1 MARWGLRGKS
11 LFALA
16 STCLFALLII
26 TVIGWSFVQKGQE
39 LSATNYANSFT
50 QLNYQRILT
59 PVSRE
64 VALAERF
71 ANSTVIKTWLQ
82 RSDDPVLANA
92 WLEETQGYLDAFQN
106 HAMFIVN
113 DATGQYYFAD
123 QDNRLSLTPK
133 YALSAQ
139 NSADS
144 WYFSTRQT
152 TVPFDINVNYD
163 EVLNVMKVWINV
175 PVRDQGQ
182 FIGLA
187 GTGFS
192 LDVFV
197 AQFLENQ
204 VQGVTPF
211 IINAD
216 GVIEIH
222 PNEMLVANNVQTNR
236 SEKGSI
242 YALLDNEASKKS
254 VKAALANARSSGAN
268 VVTVSVQQD
277 GHKQLMSFVYF
288 PLLDWFVV
296 TNVDLDNVSI
306 FDSSLVLPAVSV
318 FVLLLILLLIVF
330 GFAVE
335 RLLIAPIRQLQQS
348 AKTIASGS
356 YDVSFHVGGN
366 DEIGDLSQT
375 FNKMAQQVRNHTQE
389 LEERVQERTAKL
401 EESHEKI
408 MEAQRKIGA
417 SIDYASLIQK
427 SILPDRQMRHF
438 LGDDHSIIW
447 RPRDVVG
454 GDFYVFHSTD
464 EGFLLG
470 IVDCA
475 GHGVPGALMTML
487 VRAAIDYSI
496 VRVGISDPAALL
508 KLIDETLRS
517 MLNEEVSANK
527 VATNA
532 DVGLVFVPKNGNLM
546 RFSGAKIA
554 LYGSNGDD
562 FVKYHAGRRALGDR
576 RLGEYDNTDLPM
588 SGWTYYMATDG
599 FLDQSGGEKNFG
611 FGNQRFETLI
621 KDNAALSL
629 KEQAESFESAL
640 DQYMGEQPQ
649 RDDITLLLFRFDVN
663 NTHL

>member
-26 TVIGWSFVQKGQE
+26 AVIGWSFVQKGQE

-71 ANSTVIKTWLQ
+71 ANSTVVKAWLKH
-82 RSDDPVLANA
+82 SDDPLLGNA

-236 SEKGSI
+236 SVKSSI

-268 VVTVSVQQD
+268 VVTVSVQQG

-296 TNVDLDNVSI
+296 TNVDLANVSI

-356 YDVSFHVGGN
+356 YEVSFNVGGN

-389 LEERVQERTAKL
+389 LEERVQERTAEL

-408 MEAQRKIGA
+408 MAAQRKIGA

-496 VRVGISDPAALL
+496 VRVGIADPAALL

-517 MLNEEVSANK
+517 MLNEEISANK

-532 DVGLVFVPKNGNLM
+532 DVGLVFVPKNSDFI

-554 LYGSNGDD
+554 LYGSNGMD
-562 FVKYHAGRRALGDR
+562 FVKYNAGRRALGDR
-576 RLGEYDNTDLPM
+576 RQGEYENADLPM

-663 NTHL
+663 NTH

>member
-39 LSATNYANSFT
+39 YSAENYADSFT

-71 ANSTVIKTWLQ
+71 ASSTVIKAWLNNPE
-82 RSDDPVLANA
+82 DPELGKG

-113 DATGQYYFAD
+113 DSTRHYYFAD
-123 QDNRLSLTPK
+123 HDNSLTTTPK
-133 YALSAQ
+133 YALSET
-139 NSADS
+139 NNTDS
-144 WYFSTRQT
+144 WYFSTRAKT
-152 TVPFDINVNYD
+152 ESFSINVNYD
-163 EVLNVMKVWINV
+163 EVLKAMKVWINF

-192 LDVFV
+192 LDRFT

-216 GVIEIH
+216 GAIEIH
-222 PNEMLVANNVQTNR
+222 RNKALIAYNAKNSDSDAQ
-236 SEKGSI
+236 SI
-242 YALLDNEASKKS
+242 YSLLDDSESKKR
-254 VKAALANARSSGAN
+254 VKEALAQAQSEEGK
-268 VVTVSVQQD
+268 VTTVSVQQD

-296 TNVDLDNVSI
+296 TNIDLANVSI
-306 FDSSLVLPAVSV
+306 FDASLVLPAVSA
-318 FVLLLILLLIVF
+318 FVLLLVLLLVVF
-330 GFAVE
+330 GFLVE

-356 YDVSFHVGGN
+356 YDVSLIADGN
-366 DEIGDLSQT
+366 DEIGDLSKT

-389 LEERVQERTAKL
+389 LEEKVQARTAEL
-401 EESHEKI
+401 EKVHEKVLD
-408 MEAQRKIGA
+408 AHGKIGA
-417 SIDYASLIQK
+417 SIDYASLIQR
-427 SILPDRQMRHF
+427 SILPDRQMRQL
-438 LGDDHSIIW
+438 LGEEYSVIW

-454 GDFYVFHSTD
+454 GDFYVFHTTD
-464 EGFLLG
+464 EGCLLG

-487 VRAAIDYSI
+487 MRAAIDYSI
-496 VRVGISDPAALL
+496 ARIGIEDPATLL
-508 KLIDETLRS
+508 SLIDDTLRS
-517 MLNEEVSANK
+517 MLNEEVSAKK

-532 DVGLVFVPKNGNLM
+532 DVGLVYIPKDGSIM

-554 LYGSNGDD
+554 LYASNGEE
-562 FVKYHAGRRALGDR
+562 FIKYDSGRRALGDR
-576 RLGEYDNTDLPM
+576 RRGDYENTDLPM
-588 SGWTYYMATDG
+588 TEWTYYMTTDG
-599 FLDQSGGEKNFG
+599 FLDQSGGDKNFG
-611 FGNQRFETLI
+611 FGNKRFETLI
-621 KDNAALSL
+621 KENAALPL
-629 KEQAESFESAL
+629 REQSESFESAL
-640 DQYMGEQPQ
+640 DQYMGDQPQ
-649 RDDITLLLFRFDVN
+649 RDDITLLSFRFDIN
-663 NTHL
+663 NQQL